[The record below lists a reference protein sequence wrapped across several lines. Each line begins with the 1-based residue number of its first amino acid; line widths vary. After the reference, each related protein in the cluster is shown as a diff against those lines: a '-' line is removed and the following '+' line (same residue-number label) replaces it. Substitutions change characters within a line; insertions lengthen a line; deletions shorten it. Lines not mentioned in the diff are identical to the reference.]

1 MIKVLACLQTEHD
14 LRLVVLAGVV
24 CAFSS
29 ILAVILY
36 SRTSAAAQG
45 RFGRLAIAGFT
56 AGAGIWSTH
65 FIAMLAFR
73 PGLPTAYSPLETFGS
88 LVVAVAF
95 STLGF
100 GLAGS
105 RRMSRPWLAAGPVLG
120 LGVALMHY
128 TGMAGFRTQGYLT
141 WDPSYL
147 AASIC
152 LGVVFSTLAL
162 AIARPATSIGS
173 RLVGALVLTFA
184 ICALHF
190 TGMAAVTIVPD
201 SAISVP
207 RLSLSNIQL
216 AIFAA
221 ALTVVGLSITVGL
234 YVATRSRRVAFSQLR
249 EAIAAMPDGMAIFD
263 ADDRLVAWNPQFE
276 AFTGLGRRVRYG
288 APRDGVV
295 RAACACIGAAEDAGD
310 LKPQKKLRDAL
321 QPTGQSRAQQSAD
334 GRWWRVEHRRT
345 SNGGSVSV
353 FVDVTLQR
361 DAAQKQAALIE
372 ELKVTEARL
381 LDAVAAAVEASRAKS
396 SFLAN
401 MSHELR
407 TPLNGVLGLTGALL
421 RRVRDPESQEMIGL
435 IEQSGRTL
443 ERVLSDI
450 LDLSKIE
457 ACKVSIETAD
467 FDLLREVEVAILP
480 FAEKARGKGVAFE
493 LDTGD
498 LKALRVAS
506 DALRIRQILSN
517 LVSNAVKFTE
527 HGAVRVRLQVAETE
541 AGYLATVEV
550 EDTGVGFQPGQADRL
565 FQAFE
570 QDDASITRRFGG
582 TGLGLP
588 ICRGLADLL
597 GGKLTA
603 RSEPGVGSC
612 FTVEIP
618 LLRAAEA
625 DLQARAAGPAEVA
638 SNLRVLLAEDHPTN
652 QRVIELLLQPF
663 DADLVIVENGK
674 EAVAACERQPF
685 DLVLMDMQ
693 MPVMDGL
700 EATREIRKFE
710 IAAGRAP
717 VPLAMLTANVSSDF
731 VALSLEAGAH
741 HHIPKPVTLE
751 TLMSGIDTCLAV
763 AAMAPQPLPLSGAA

>member
-36 SRTSAAAQG
+36 ARTSAAVQG

-73 PGLPTAYSPLETFGS
+73 PGLPTAYAPLETFGS
-88 LVVAVAF
+88 LVIAVVV

-105 RRMSRPWLAAGPVLG
+105 RRMKRPWLAAGPVIG

-147 AASIC
+147 ATSIL

-162 AIARPATSIGS
+162 AIARPATPIRS
-173 RLVGALVLTFA
+173 RVAGAVVLTFA

-207 RLSLSNIQL
+207 RLSLSNTQL

-221 ALTVVGLSITVGL
+221 ALTVLGLSITVGL

-276 AFTGLGRRVRYG
+276 AFAGLARRVRYG
-288 APRDGVV
+288 ASRGAVV
-295 RAACACIGAAEDAGD
+295 RAACAYIGAVAAEAASP
-310 LKPQKKLRDAL
+310 PQD
-321 QPTGQSRAQQSAD
+321 QQSAD

-353 FVDVTLQR
+353 FIDVTLER

-372 ELKVTEARL
+372 ELKITEARL

-421 RRVRDPESQEMIGL
+421 RRVRDPQSQEMIGL

-457 ACKVSIETAD
+457 ARKVSIETAD
-467 FDLLREVEVAILP
+467 FDLLREVEVAVLP
-480 FAEKARGKGVAFE
+480 FAEKAREKGVAFA
-493 LDTGD
+493 LDVGG

-506 DALRIRQILSN
+506 DALRVRQILSN

-527 HGAVRVRLQVAETE
+527 HGAVRVRLQVAETDT
-541 AGYLATVEV
+541 GYLATVEV
-550 EDTGVGFQPGQADRL
+550 QDTGVGFQPGQADRL

-618 LLRAAEA
+618 LLRAAAA
-625 DLQARAAGPAEVA
+625 DLLTGAAAPAEVA
-638 SNLRVLLAEDHPTN
+638 SNLRILLAEDHPTN

-663 DADLVIVENGK
+663 DADLVIVQNGR
-674 EAVAACERQPF
+674 EALAAFERQTF

-700 EATREIRKFE
+700 EATREIRKLE

-717 VPLAMLTANVSSDF
+717 VPLAMLTANVTSDF

-741 HHIPKPVTLE
+741 HHIPKPVTLD
-751 TLMSGIDTCLAV
+751 TLIAGIDTCLAV
-763 AAMAPQPLPLSGAA
+763 AATTPQPVPRSGAA